1 MHSHITRGPSLH
13 SHITRGPSLRSHI
26 TRGPSLL
33 AQLGMTHRM
42 RAGFGLWHRARRR
55 RARCHLFK
63 KTDGCVIPR
72 SEATRDLEIATMIAS
87 EPPALCGRATG
98 SPLQMDSRFR
108 GNDVRH
114 SALAARHSAL
124 FPRAEARG
132 YLTTFTT
139 TLRLILRPCSVVL
152 SAIGNSSP

>member
-1 MHSHITRGPSLH
+1 
-13 SHITRGPSLRSHI
+13 
-26 TRGPSLL
+26 
-33 AQLGMTHRM
+33 M
-42 RAGFGLWHRARRR
+42 RAGVGLWHRARRR

-87 EPPALCGRATG
+87 EPPALCGRATGSLRASHRLFAGEPPALCGRATG

-139 TLRLILRPCSVVL
+139 TLRLILRPCSVAL
-152 SAIGNSSP
+152 SAIGNSSPYPTALRYLASAPSCFVR

>member
-1 MHSHITRGPSLH
+1 VHSHITRGPSLH

-98 SPLQMDSRFR
+98 SLRASHRLFAGEPPARPYRWIPASAGMTF
-108 GNDVRH
+108 GTRH
-114 SALAARHSAL
+114 SLLGTLHSSRG
-124 FPRAEARG
+124 PRPGA
-132 YLTTFTT
+132 TSPPSPP
-139 TLRLILRPCSVVL
+139 PCD
-152 SAIGNSSP
+152 